1 MTAPANTLL
10 PVTAAQ
16 RPRREAA
23 PAAAALGARHG
34 ETPGFAAHL
43 AREVPS
49 AAEANAARLPPPTP
63 TPAKPGRL
71 AHTRPP
77 AATPDEATPEP
88 SAETGKT
95 SPATRQKPAAAL
107 AAFALAATQVLQDTP
122 ARADEPAEPS
132 AKTAADTPDA
142 EAAALVLALPG
153 GAPLLTPAT
162 APSTPAASGPA
173 APATARS
180 RPQPADSAPIA
191 TPVAAPIASPIASG
205 AAQMAHPAAFAAAS
219 LMLEHDA
226 TPPTPESASGN
237 AVPDSA
243 VQTAARAQPST
254 LAALTGMPEPERPAA
269 RKLRTEIETTR
280 TAPLPEPNIFGGPP
294 LAQQTP
300 AQPSFAPG
308 PEAAAGPQPLSFDQ
322 LVDSIA
328 RARDGAEQ
336 GGPVAVAMR
345 HAEFG
350 RISLRIESDG
360 AGLAV
365 AMTSQD
371 PTFAPAVAAAH
382 AAAANIEAT
391 RTPQITHAAEASET
405 ASRDS
410 AQGHASGQSGQRHEA
425 PRAPPR
431 SAPRGEASAASARRD
446 GIFA

>member
-49 AAEANAARLPPPTP
+49 AAKANAA
-63 TPAKPGRL
+63 PAKPGRL
-71 AHTRPP
+71 AHTHPP
-77 AATPDEATPEP
+77 AATPDDTTPEP

-95 SPATRQKPAAAL
+95 QPATRQKPAASL
-107 AAFALAATQVLQDTP
+107 AAFALAATQVLDGTP
-122 ARADEPAEPS
+122 TRSGETTEPT
-132 AKTAADTPDA
+132 AKTAADTPDT
-142 EAAALVLALPG
+142 EAAALVLVLPG
-153 GAPLLTPAT
+153 GAPQLPPAT
-162 APSTPAASGPA
+162 ASSTPTASDPAGPTA
-173 APATARS
+173 ARS
-180 RPQPADSAPIA
+180 QPQPADSAPIA
-191 TPVAAPIASPIASG
+191 GPIAAPLAAPIALG
-205 AAQMAHPAAFAAAS
+205 AAQLAHPAAFAAAS
-219 LMLEHDA
+219 LVLEHDA
-226 TPPTPESASGN
+226 APPAPESAPGN
-237 AVPDSA
+237 AAPDSA

-254 LAALTGMPEPERPAA
+254 LAALTGAPEPERPAA
-269 RKLRTEIETTR
+269 RKLRTEIETPR
-280 TAPLPEPNIFGGPP
+280 AAPLPAPEFAGSLA
-294 LAQQTP
+294 LAQQAP

-308 PEAAAGPQPLSFDQ
+308 PEATAGPQPLSFDQ

-382 AAAANIEAT
+382 AAAASIEAT
-391 RTPQITHAAEASET
+391 RAPHSTQTAESSEA

-410 AQGHASGQSGQRHEA
+410 AQGHASGHSGQRHEA
-425 PRAPPR
+425 PRAPQR
-431 SAPRGEASAASARRD
+431 SAPRGEASATSARRN